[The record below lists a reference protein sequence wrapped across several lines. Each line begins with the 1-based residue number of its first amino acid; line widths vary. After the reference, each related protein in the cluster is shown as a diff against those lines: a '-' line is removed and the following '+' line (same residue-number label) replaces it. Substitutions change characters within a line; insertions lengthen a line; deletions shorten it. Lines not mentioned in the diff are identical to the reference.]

1 MPEIV
6 GAFAFRELGE
16 EFADLG
22 PQSRDR
28 SFGGL
33 TQQGLELGEGH
44 FDGIEVRRIGREV
57 QKFRAG
63 RFDQCAHGEDLVNG
77 QVVHDD
83 DVAGYQRRNQ
93 ELNQPGHE
101 NFAIHRLVD
110 DQRRGDGVLA
120 QTRHEGCRLPVAVR
134 RVSNEAFAALAAS
147 AQARHR
153 RVGSGLVDENEPVG
167 IKRRLFALPLLASRR
182 HVGAQLLRRA
192 KAFF

>member
-63 RFDQCAHGEDLVNG
+63 RFDQCTGAQA
-77 QVVHDD
+77 QVQAGRADEAPAEYFKNAA
-83 DVAGYQRRNQ
+83 VAPN
-93 ELNQPGHE
+93 
-101 NFAIHRLVD
+101 
-110 DQRRGDGVLA
+110 
-120 QTRHEGCRLPVAVR
+120 LPPT
-134 RVSNEAFAALAAS
+134 STAS
-147 AQARHR
+147 A
-153 RVGSGLVDENEPVG
+153 
-167 IKRRLFALPLLASRR
+167 PLN
-182 HVGAQLLRRA
+182 
-192 KAFF
+192 